1 MLICDVVALTHIRGM
16 TPTWRT
22 APLSVMIGERGA
34 RRPIWVAIIVALMM
48 HLPIM
53 PNALSH
59 FLYGHFANS
68 DEETGPL
75 SDEIVMPVEL
85 DVGLTDDSPPAPAP
99 APTAMKAETGAVL
112 LPVATP
118 KQKPPKPRA
127 SASAKAETPPATSSD
142 QAKQEP
148 PRRAVED
155 PRRMA
160 GGAGA
165 IGAKH
170 PNVRIYLAMDLIR
183 QSPLAPQL
191 SSILKHVP
199 QWQVLLGGTGID
211 PLQHFDHLSLSGPH
225 MKSTRVVVAVADF
238 NVSVPRMQNAIDAV
252 VRRSGK
258 TGRWLP
264 GSVKRPVAVVGA
276 KGEHRVHVLREKRLL
291 AIVPSKAKLGRRK
304 IESLR
309 RFRPSRSVVAG
320 IYLTTPWR
328 AFRRAPLVQF
338 PKRIKWLRLRL
349 TPVAGGRFLLEA
361 DAKDVSHKAAKVDA
375 SRLEEQV
382 RAVQASMWLFRNR
395 YFDDPVFD
403 VKKDMIR
410 LRVTVTE
417 VQLKRILAQVAG
429 QLNIPPTTP

>member
-1 MLICDVVALTHIRGM
+1 M
-16 TPTWRT
+16 
-22 APLSVMIGERGA
+22 MIGERGA
-34 RRPIWVAIIVALMM
+34 RKPIWVAIIVALMM
-48 HLPIM
+48 HLPIL

-59 FLYGHFANS
+59 FLYGHFADP
-68 DEETGPL
+68 DEEADPL

-85 DVGLTDDSPPAPAP
+85 DLGLTDDSPPAPAP
-99 APTAMKAETGAVL
+99 TPPPKPMTSETETVL
-112 LPVATP
+112 LPASEPEKKST
-118 KQKPPKPRA
+118 KPSA
-127 SASAKAETPPATSSD
+127 SASAKPKVPPATS
-142 QAKQEP
+142 AVPAPEEP

-155 PRRMA
+155 PRRLA

-183 QSPLAPQL
+183 QSSLAPQL
-191 SSILKHVP
+191 SAILQHVP

-225 MKSTRVVVAVADF
+225 MRSTRVVVAVADF

-264 GSVKRPVAVVGA
+264 GSIKRPVAVVGA
-276 KGEHRVHVLREKRLL
+276 KGEHRVHVLRKKRLL

-309 RFRPSRSVVAG
+309 PFRPSRSVAAG

-328 AFRRAPLVQF
+328 AFRRVPLIQI

-349 TPVAGGRFLLEA
+349 SPVAGGRFLLEA
-361 DAKDVSHKAAKVDA
+361 DAKDVSSKAAKVDA
-375 SRLEEQV
+375 ARLEEQV
-382 RAVQASMWLFRNR
+382 RAIQASMWLFRNR

-403 VKKDMIR
+403 VKNDTIR
-410 LRVTVTE
+410 LRVTLTE